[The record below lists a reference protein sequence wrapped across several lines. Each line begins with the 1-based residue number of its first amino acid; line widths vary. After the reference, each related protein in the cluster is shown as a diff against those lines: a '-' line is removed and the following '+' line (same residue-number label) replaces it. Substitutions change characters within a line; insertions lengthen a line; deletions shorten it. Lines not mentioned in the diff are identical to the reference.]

1 MLNTTL
7 CYIEKDGCYLMMHR
21 TKKENDV
28 NKDKWIG
35 IGGKFEDGESP
46 EECLLREV
54 REETGLILRDWSYRA
69 VITFTSDEYP
79 TEYMHL
85 FTAPCPESYADP
97 NHADFS
103 GPNYADSTG
112 RARVTTADN
121 SNHADSAGLACVTTA
136 GSSRTASDDPSQ
148 IASGSTA
155 LKECNEGDLKWVPK
169 EKMYSLPIW
178 QGDKI
183 FLRLI
188 EDGSAP
194 FFSLKL
200 VYSGD
205 KLVQAVKNGRE
216 NIEL

>member
-97 NHADFS
+97 NHAGFS

-112 RARVTTADN
+112 LARVTTADN

-148 IASGSTA
+148 IASGSIA